1 MSLNEMPSGVRTHIV
16 FYGCTNVGKSSLV
29 NKFTNQDLSIV
40 SSKEGTTTDPVRKAM
55 EILPLGPVVVID
67 TPGLDD
73 TTALGELRIQRTQ
86 NMLLKTDIAI
96 LVVDAAKGIT
106 ATDEELIEKFK
117 TLEIAYLIVYN
128 KGDQAVNKDSDK
140 IYTNALTGEG
150 VNELREKV
158 GHLLPESADKPL
170 VRDLVN
176 KGDMLV
182 LVVPIDSSAPKGRL
196 ILPQQQVIRD
206 ALEVGA
212 VPVVCQVD
220 ELASTLA
227 RLGDNVK
234 LVVTDSQAFRE
245 VAAIVPERTPLT
257 SFSILMAR
265 AKGNLIPSVKGARV
279 ISTITDEDVIL
290 ISEGCT
296 HHRQCEDIGTVKLPN
311 LIRKFT
317 GKNPVFE
324 FTSGGEYPQNLTKY
338 KLIIHCGA
346 CTLTERE
353 ASGRYKL
360 AASQGVAITNYGI
373 AIACMN
379 GILERSIKILDER
392 KD

>member
-73 TTALGELRIQRTQ
+73 TTSLGELRIQRTQ

-106 ATDEELIEKFK
+106 STDEELIQKFK
-117 TLEIAYLIVYN
+117 TLEIPYLVVHN
-128 KGDQAVNKDSDK
+128 KGDQVVDKGNDK

-150 VNELREKV
+150 VNELREMV
-158 GHLLPESADKPL
+158 GHMLPQGEDRPL
-170 VRDLVN
+170 IRDLVN
-176 KGDMLV
+176 KGEMVV

-212 VPVVCQVD
+212 IPVVCQVS
-220 ELASTLA
+220 ELEATLKVC
-227 RLGDNVK
+227 GDSAK

-245 VAAIVPERTPLT
+245 VARIVPEDLPLT

-265 AKGNLIPSVKGARV
+265 MKGNLDSSVKGARV
-279 ISTITDEDVIL
+279 ISTITDDDIIL

-317 GKNPVFE
+317 GKNPTFE

-353 ASGRYKL
+353 ASSRYKL
-360 AASQGVAITNYGI
+360 AASQKVAITNYGI
-373 AIACMN
+373 AIASMN
-379 GILERSIKILDER
+379 GILDRSIKILYER
-392 KD
+392 

>member
-73 TTALGELRIQRTQ
+73 TTSLGELRIQRTQ

-106 ATDEELIEKFK
+106 STDEELIQKFK
-117 TLEIAYLIVYN
+117 TLEIPYLVVHN
-128 KGDQAVNKDSDK
+128 KGDQVMNKGNDK

-150 VNELREKV
+150 VNELREMV
-158 GHLLPESADKPL
+158 GHMLPQGEDRPL
-170 VRDLVN
+170 IRDLVN
-176 KGDMLV
+176 KGEMVV

-212 VPVVCQVD
+212 IPVVCQVS
-220 ELASTLA
+220 ELEATLKVC
-227 RLGDNVK
+227 GDSAK

-245 VAAIVPERTPLT
+245 VARIVPEDLPLT

-265 AKGNLIPSVKGARV
+265 MKGNLDSSVKGARV
-279 ISTITDEDVIL
+279 ISTITDDDIIL

-317 GKNPVFE
+317 GKNPTFE

-360 AASQGVAITNYGI
+360 AASQKVAITNYGI
-373 AIACMN
+373 AIASMN
-379 GILERSIKILDER
+379 GILDRSIKILYER
-392 KD
+392 